1 MSMGVIAPLLGGS
14 TQVCIVGVFLL
25 TLIPKKEES
34 KSKPKAKNGTVS
46 NGRKGARLE
55 TRKILL
61 AINFELTQY
70 CSID

>member
-1 MSMGVIAPLLGGS
+1 MSMGVIAPLFGGS
-14 TQVCIVGVFLL
+14 THVSIVGVFLL

-34 KSKPKAKNGTVS
+34 KSKPKTKNGMVS